1 MGKLFP
7 GFPDRRFQPVITGS
21 FDQQRRISGN
31 GGRRARSHDHTPPFV
46 DDVEIFSLP
55 ADHFAVFQ
63 QFGSDHMS
71 VAFRPAVV
79 GDFQGLRFAGPQCD
93 FTGMQNLRFFQ
104 IPFFG
109 DPQSSALL
117 FSSGISDNHRHRS
130 IGIQRIYDLIRRDPA
145 DFEFGE
151 CGKRQQGGQS

>member
-7 GFPDRRFQPVITGS
+7 GFPDRRFQSVITGS
-21 FDQQRRISGN
+21 LGQQRRISGN
-31 GGRRARSHDHTPPFV
+31 GGRSARSHDHAPPFV
-46 DDVEIFSLP
+46 DDIEIFSPP

-63 QFGSDHMS
+63 QFGADHMS

-79 GDFQGLRFAGPQCD
+79 GDSQSFRFAGIHSD
-93 FTGMQNLRFFQ
+93 FTGMQHFRFLQ

-109 DPQSSALL
+109 NPQSPALF
-117 FSSGISDNHRHRS
+117 FSSGISDDHRHRPVCV
-130 IGIQRIYDLIRRDPA
+130 QRIYDLIRRDPA

-151 CGKRQQGGQS
+151 CGKRQQCGQS